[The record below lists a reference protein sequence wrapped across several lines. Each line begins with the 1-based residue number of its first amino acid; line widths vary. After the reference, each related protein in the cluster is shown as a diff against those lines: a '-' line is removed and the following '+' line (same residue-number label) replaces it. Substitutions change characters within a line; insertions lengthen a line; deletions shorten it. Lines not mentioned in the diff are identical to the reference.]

1 MRLRPTHGLGV
12 VAVGATVAAV
22 AIEYAHVWYRGH
34 APAPAPGHVLEAGRI
49 AARETVE
56 VAVEGY
62 RSGTDR
68 ENTLLNMLLGFAGTF
83 GAARAVT
90 HAIRRW
96 GDVGPLGNL
105 HLGERHIH
113 HLVPGIALALLTGAA
128 TILSDD
134 EQLERWLAI
143 PFGAGAALT
152 LDEAALLIE
161 LEDVYWSK
169 EGVLSIDVGFGATT
183 VLAILALVIR
193 LVRRGEGLVLPA
205 GPAAPAT
212 SGGTAA
218 SAPSTR
224 TPPARGG

>member
-62 RSGTDR
+62 RSGTNR

-83 GAARAVT
+83 GTARAVT

-161 LEDVYWSK
+161 LEDVYWTE
-169 EGVLSIDVGFGATT
+169 EGVISVQVALTAMAL
-183 VLAILALVIR
+183 LACGELTRR
-193 LVRRGEGLVLPA
+193 LLRRGERRVLVP
-205 GPAAPAT
+205 
-212 SGGTAA
+212 
-218 SAPSTR
+218 R
-224 TPPARGG
+224 PARSREALPQ